1 MVLRVD
7 MRDSQRKPYLFY
19 GIFTAAIAAL
29 SAFLVWFSADASIG
43 ISALI
48 GINVAA
54 LAGMGLDKSLARSNA
69 PRIPEV
75 VLYVIALLGGSPGV
89 LGGIHIFKHK
99 TRKAAFQFTLL
110 IVFVLQMALVRMLG
124 IAVR

>member
-1 MVLRVD
+1 
-7 MRDSQRKPYLFY
+7 MRDSHRKPYLFY
-19 GIFTAAIAAL
+19 GCFTGAITAL
-29 SAFLVWFSADASIG
+29 SAFLFWFSADTAIWT
-43 ISALI
+43 SALI

-75 VLYVIALLGGSPGV
+75 VLYVIALLGGSPGI

-110 IVFVLQMALVRMLG
+110 IVFALQVALVRMLG